1 MSVCTFFVPL
11 QCGNKTNR
19 STIMAGKIQY
29 IAPVDTVS
37 GMFGKRG
44 HSLSGKAIIS
54 NVRRKAS
61 QKNPGGL
68 MYFSVLTKTTY
79 KGSANQTEWQNK
91 FGEISRTT
99 RQRLED
105 PQFMASDLANFK
117 KQTKYVTLYSFVW
130 ATVQEEVDGG
140 K

>member
-11 QCGNKTNR
+11 QCGNKPNR
-19 STIMAGKIQY
+19 SYIMAGKINY

-37 GMFGKRG
+37 GMFGKRT

-54 NVRRKAS
+54 NVRRKPS
-61 QKNPGGL
+61 QKNPMGL

-79 KGSANQTEWQNK
+79 KGTQAQTEWQNM
-91 FGEISRTT
+91 FGEISRGT
-99 RQRLED
+99 RERLED
-105 PQFMASDLANFK
+105 PAFMATDLANFK
-117 KQTKYVTLYSFVW
+117 KQTKYATLYSFVW
-130 ATVQEEVDGG
+130 AIVQEEYENG

>member
-11 QCGNKTNR
+11 QCGNKPNR
-19 STIMAGKIQY
+19 VYIMAGKIQY

-37 GMFGKRG
+37 GMFGKRE

-79 KGSANQTEWQNK
+79 KGTQNQTEWQNM

-99 RQRLED
+99 RERLED
-105 PQFMASDLANFK
+105 PAFMASDLANFK
-117 KQTKYVTLYSFVW
+117 KQSKYVTLYSFVW
-130 ATVQEEVDGG
+130 ATVQKELENG

>member
-11 QCGNKTNR
+11 QCGSKPNR
-19 STIMAGKIQY
+19 VYIMAGKIQF

-37 GMFGKRG
+37 GMFGKRE

-79 KGSANQTEWQNK
+79 KGSAKQSEWQNA
-91 FGEISRTT
+91 FGQISADT
-99 RQRLED
+99 RARLLD
-105 PQFMASDLANFK
+105 PSFMASDLAAFK
-117 KQTKYVTLYSFVW
+117 AQSKYVTLYSFVW
-130 ATVQEEVDGG
+130 NAVYEEYKDG